1 MKFIIKYG
9 IVMKPVKK
17 LQPLH
22 TGPCLITRKLND
34 INYEIQLDRT
44 ATRKIFNHDKLQL
57 YYGNQYLKWMKLV
70 QNGK

>member
-9 IVMKPVKK
+9 IFMKPVKK
-17 LQPLH
+17 LQPFH

-44 ATRKIFNHDKLQL
+44 VTRKIVNHDKLRL
-57 YYGNQYLKWMKLV
+57 YYGNQHLKWMKLV

>member
-44 ATRKIFNHDKLQL
+44 ATRKIVNHDKLQL

-70 QNGK
+70 QTGK